1 MRQHSR
7 AADLPKPPHLVKET
21 AAAGACGGA
30 AARPEETAAAPAGHL
45 MQESAMEMESG
56 ERAGGFLLWKRETK
70 GVTSRLERG
79 RVGALSGVSKAG
91 LRNRCDATRRPT
103 GSS

>member
-1 MRQHSR
+1 MRQHST

-30 AARPEETAAAPAGHL
+30 SARPAGHL
-45 MQESAMEMESG
+45 IQESAMEMESG

-70 GVTSRLERG
+70 GG
-79 RVGALSGVSKAG
+79 
-91 LRNRCDATRRPT
+91 
-103 GSS
+103 